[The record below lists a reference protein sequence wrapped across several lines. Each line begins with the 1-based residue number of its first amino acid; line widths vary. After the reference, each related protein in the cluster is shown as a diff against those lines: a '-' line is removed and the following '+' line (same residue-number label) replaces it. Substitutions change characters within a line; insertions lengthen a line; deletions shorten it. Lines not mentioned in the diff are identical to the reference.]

1 MGDWQFDTKQIVPGI
16 QYLLQ

>member
-1 MGDWQFDTKQIVPGI
+1 MGGWQFDTKQIVPGI